1 MGGLAARGKYD
12 GRRSVP
18 HATTMSAVPGP
29 KTHSRPLVTA
39 YLVFYNLF
47 AFVLWLRVFA
57 GVVLYML
64 HGNSARPMVYTS
76 VVEAVQRVLPAKVA
90 GALIDYGSYPPLVAT
105 ILRRASSLHDYI
117 GPLVVVAQ
125 TLAVLEVVHAALG
138 WVRSN
143 VLITAVQVM
152 SRLIIVWGIS
162 ERYEAAAYSPF
173 YALMVCAWSLSEIA
187 RYPFY
192 VNQLLRSPSFIAL
205 WARYSGF
212 IVLYPLGVLGETS
225 LIYATLPVHRGWP
238 WENLQAWSPRDLVY
252 LALLPVYVP
261 GLYMLYTRLLAS
273 RRKVLG
279 PDWAGTKARKEM
291 QQQKA
296 AEFERIRRLHEKK
309 Q

>member
-1 MGGLAARGKYD
+1 
-12 GRRSVP
+12 
-18 HATTMSAVPGP
+18 MSAASAPS
-29 KTHSRPLVTA
+29 TRTRPVVTA

-47 AFVLWLRVFA
+47 SFVLWLRVFA
-57 GVVLYML
+57 GIVLYML
-64 HGNSARPMVYTS
+64 HGDSARKMVYSS

-90 GALIDYGSYPPLVAT
+90 GAMIDYGAYPPLLAT
-105 ILRRASSLHDYI
+105 ILRRASSMHNYI
-117 GPLVVVAQ
+117 GSLVVVAQ
-125 TLAVLEVVHAALG
+125 SLAVLEVVHAAVG

-143 VLITAVQVM
+143 PLITAVQVA
-152 SRLIIVWGIS
+152 SRLIVVWCIT
-162 ERYEAAAYSPF
+162 EKYEAAAHSPF

-192 VNQLLRSPSFIAL
+192 VNQLLRSPSFISL
-205 WARYSGF
+205 WARYSAF

-225 LIYATLPVHRGWP
+225 LIYATLPVQRGWP
-238 WENLQAWSPRDLVY
+238 WENPQAWSLRDLLF

-279 PDWAGTKARKEM
+279 PDWAGTKGRQEIQK
-291 QQQKA
+291 QKA

>member
-1 MGGLAARGKYD
+1 
-12 GRRSVP
+12 
-18 HATTMSAVPGP
+18 MSAVPAP
-29 KTHSRPLVTA
+29 KARSRPLVTA

-47 AFVLWLRVFA
+47 SFVLWLRVFA

-64 HGNSARPMVYTS
+64 HGDSARQMMYATVA
-76 VVEAVQRVLPAKVA
+76 EAVQRVLPAKVA
-90 GALIDYGSYPPLVAT
+90 GALIEYGAYPPLAAA
-105 ILRRASSLHDYI
+105 ILRRASNLHDYI
-117 GPLVVVAQ
+117 GPLVVITQ
-125 TLAVLEVVHAALG
+125 KLAVMEVVHAAVG

-152 SRLIIVWGIS
+152 SRLIVVWGIS
-162 ERYEAAAYSPF
+162 EKYEAAAHSPF

-212 IVLYPLGVLGETS
+212 IVLYPLGVLGEVS

-238 WENLQAWSPRDLVY
+238 WENLSAWSLRDLAF

-261 GLYMLYTRLLAS
+261 GLYVLYTRLLAS

-279 PDWAGTKARKEM
+279 PDWAGTKARKEV

-296 AEFERIRRLHEKK
+296 AEFQRIRRLHEKK